1 MLHLVFSVF
10 TQGED
15 ESMVSSLFQC
25 YLHSLHSQHISTDHL
40 LSDIKGALK
49 SHTKTE
55 SSRDTCDKKCDMEVH
70 SPPESENS
78 LFSSRENMSG
88 RVQTQ
93 EIVLIKDSTETHD
106 TNVEFGGNLKTAQ
119 VQEGSSELEEEQVRE
134 GGVLVADEAAENV
147 KRCAGEPVDVR
158 DVLAADISRDDQ
170 AELQAALRRLEEE
183 ERERKENL
191 LKEQQEREVGM
202 LKLTAYC
209 K

>member
-1 MLHLVFSVF
+1 
-10 TQGED
+10 
-15 ESMVSSLFQC
+15 MVSSLFQC

-49 SHTKTE
+49 SHIKTE
-55 SSRDTCDKKCDMEVH
+55 SSHDTCDKKCDMEVH
-70 SPPESENS
+70 SPPESEDS
-78 LFSSRENMSG
+78 LFPSRENMSG

-106 TNVEFGGNLKTAQ
+106 TNIEFGGNLKTAQ

-147 KRCAGEPVDVR
+147 KHCAGEPEDVR
-158 DVLAADISRDDQ
+158 DVLAADVIRDDQ

-191 LKEQQEREVGM
+191 LKEQLEREVGM

>member
-1 MLHLVFSVF
+1 MLHSVFSVF

-15 ESMVSSLFQC
+15 ESMVSSLFQS

-49 SHTKTE
+49 SQTKTE
-55 SSRDTCDKKCDMEVH
+55 SSHDSCDKKCDMEIH
-70 SPPESENS
+70 SLPESEDS
-78 LFSSRENMSG
+78 LFPSRENMSG

-93 EIVLIKDSTETHD
+93 EIVLIEDSTETHD

-119 VQEGSSELEEEQVRE
+119 VQEGSSELEEEQVGE
-134 GGVLVADEAAENV
+134 GGVLIADEAAEKV
-147 KRCAGEPVDVR
+147 KHCAGEPVDMR

-191 LKEQQEREVGM
+191 LKEQLEREVGM
-202 LKLTAYC
+202 LKLTACC